1 MSDLKKIAE
10 KIKNNHPIAEES
22 TPMGNEVETNIE
34 SLEYPEMDEFEI
46 PEDES
51 VVINAGLDMA
61 EDDDDETVVIGG
73 ISTNSSDGD
82 SIGYDVDDLLEDED
96 FFISDD
102 ELKAEMPDLDDET
115 FLEASSKIKGDI
127 DKYRKNLIIHSGF
140 TIDEANQAAINRMKK
155 LGKEENDAYLEENPT
170 LGIIE
175 IGKKDADNLEFTP
188 EEREKMVK
196 VKTIK
201 LQVVEDVDLKT
212 IEVERVDKK
221 HKETMLQS
229 LDTNLSHYSVPLPLM
244 NDYCRFKGSQI
255 VQLIQAVKYEDATL
269 DEVIAKKASL
279 VYSQLA
285 GGANLKKYDDKGK
298 VVMSYQDFINKF
310 LFHDLD
316 MALYGILV
324 ASSMEEIETT
334 LTCGSCGGQFQWKY
348 NLKSLL
354 TMDDLSDDFKEKFD
368 DILGNKMNEEYL
380 QDLFKE
386 NHKSIRVK
394 SPITN
399 NIYELN
405 YPTVAR
411 AINLYRLIDENDET
425 MVYLSA
431 FGLFISDLYVYN
443 KKSGK
448 YIQVEE
454 TEYKN
459 LLNTLQMLPQE
470 ELDIMQ
476 KFISPRMYRPQFIL
490 QSECAACGHKMKN
503 NLTIDNLVFLKARD
517 SSTEIQ

>member
-1 MSDLKKIAE
+1 MSDLKEIAK
-10 KIKNNHPIAEES
+10 KIKNDHSASEKS
-22 TPMGNEVETNIE
+22 EVETASEELIDE
-34 SLEYPEMDEFEI
+34 VDYPEMEEFEI

-51 VVINAGLDMA
+51 VVNNDGL
-61 EDDDDETVVIGG
+61 EDTGDDDEAVIFGG
-73 ISTNSSDGD
+73 VDMPTEETPSDNENLD
-82 SIGYDVDDLLEDED
+82 EDDLLEDEE
-96 FFISDD
+96 FFISDE
-102 ELKAEMPDLDDET
+102 ELKAEMPDLDDIA
-115 FLEASSKIKGDI
+115 FAEASSKIKGDL
-127 DKYRKNLIIHSGF
+127 DSYRKNLIIHSGF
-140 TIDEANQAAINRMKK
+140 TIEEANQAAINRMKK

-175 IGKKDADNLEFTP
+175 IGKKDASNLEFTP

-201 LQVVEDVDLKT
+201 LQIVEDVDLKT
-212 IEVERVDKK
+212 LEIERVDKK

-285 GGANLKKYDDKGK
+285 GGSNLKKYDDRGK
-298 VVMSYQDFINKF
+298 VIMSYNDFINKF
-310 LFHDLD
+310 LYHDLD

-334 LTCGSCGGQFQWKY
+334 LVCGGCGGQFQWKY

-368 DILGNKMNEEYL
+368 DILGNKLNEDYL
-380 QDLFKE
+380 QNLFKE
-386 NHKSIRVK
+386 GHKSIRVK

-399 NIYELN
+399 NVYELN
-405 YPTVAR
+405 YPTIAR
-411 AINLYRLIDENDET
+411 AINLYRLIDEQDET

-431 FGLFISDLYVYN
+431 FGLFISKLFVYN

-448 YIQVEE
+448 YIEIEE

-476 KFISPRMYRPQFIL
+476 KFISPRLYRPQFVL
-490 QSECAACGHKMKN
+490 HSECPTCGHKMKN